1 MEKELIH
8 SLMVIL
14 M

>member
-8 SLMVIL
+8 KN
-14 M
+14 